1 MKHDIKTIGSH
12 FNVFGD
18 FVVAAPYGSG
28 HINDTYAAVYDQGG
42 REIRYIFQRINHTVF
57 QQPVRVMQNIARV
70 LQHQH
75 AKYADNPHSTRRAM
89 TLISTVKDEFPYF
102 QDDEGNYWRV
112 YVMIENA
119 RTYDVLESKNQA
131 FQAAKAFADF
141 QKMLTDIPGARLH
154 ETIPDFHNTPKRFEA
169 FEKALSAD
177 RVNRAKLAKPEIDF
191 ILEQRDF
198 VSVLVNLQTE
208 GKIPERITHNDTKLN
223 NVMIDDK
230 TGEGVC
236 VIDLDTVMPGL
247 ALYDF
252 GDMVRT
258 GTSPAPEDELDLSK
272 VNMQMHMFEALAG
285 GYLSSAAEFLNPTEI
300 EYLPL
305 SGKLITIE
313 IGIRFL
319 TDFLSGDTYF
329 KIHRE
334 NHNLDRCRTQI
345 ALAQSI
351 ELQLE
356 KMADFVQKTLTA
368 NNQVK

>member
-1 MKHDIKTIGSH
+1 MKHDIQAVGAH

-18 FVVAAPYGSG
+18 FITAAPYGSG
-28 HINDTYAAVYDQGG
+28 HINDTYLAVYNQGG
-42 REIRYIFQRINHTVF
+42 REIRFIFQRINHNIF
-57 QQPVRVMQNIARV
+57 KQPVQLMENIERVTS
-70 LQHQH
+70 HQH
-75 AKYADNPHSTRRAM
+75 AKHGEGHDSSRRAL
-89 TLISTVKDEFPYF
+89 TLITTLVDEKPYCL
-102 QDDEGNYWRV
+102 DDDGNFWRV

-119 RTYDVLESKNQA
+119 RTYDVLESKDQA

-141 QKMLTDIPGARLH
+141 QKLLTDMPGERLH

-169 FEKALSAD
+169 FEAALAQDSK
-177 RVNRAKLAKPEIDF
+177 NRAKLAKSEIDF
-191 ILEQRDF
+191 MLNQKDI
-198 VSVLVNLQTE
+198 VSTLVDLQAA

-223 NVMIDDK
+223 NVMIDDT

-258 GTSPAPEDELDLSK
+258 GTSPVEEDEQDISK
-272 VNMQMHMFEALAG
+272 VTMQMDMFEALAG
-285 GYLSSAAEFLNPTEI
+285 GYLSTAASFLNDTEI
-300 EYLPL
+300 EYLPF

-319 TDFLSGDTYF
+319 TDFLSGDVYF
-329 KIHRE
+329 KTHRE

-345 ALAQSI
+345 ALAKSI
-351 ELQLE
+351 EQQ
-356 KMADFVQKTLTA
+356 KQQMCDFVSKTVA
-368 NNQVK
+368 AIK

>member
-1 MKHDIKTIGSH
+1 MKHDIKVVGSH

-18 FVVAAPYGSG
+18 FVSAKPYGSG

-42 REIRYIFQRINHTVF
+42 REIRYIFQRINHNVF
-57 QQPVRVMQNIARV
+57 KQPVQVMENIARV
-70 LQHQH
+70 LKHQH
-75 AKYADNPHSTRRAM
+75 VKFADCPHATRRAM
-89 TLISTVKDEFPYF
+89 TLITTIKDELPYHL
-102 QDDEGNYWRV
+102 DDDGNYWRV

-119 RTYDVLESKNQA
+119 RTYDILESKDQA

-141 QKMLTDIPGARLH
+141 QKILTDLPGERLH
-154 ETIPDFHNTPKRFEA
+154 ETIPDFHNTPKRFAA
-169 FEKALSAD
+169 FEKALAAD
-177 RVNRAKLAKPEIDF
+177 AVNRAKFAKPEIDF
-191 ILEQRDF
+191 ILDQHDL
-198 VSVLVNLQTE
+198 VSVLVDLQAA

-223 NVMIDDK
+223 NVMIDDQ

-258 GTSPAPEDELDLSK
+258 GTSPAAEDEQDLSK
-272 VNMQMHMFEALAG
+272 VRMQLEMFEALAG
-285 GYLSSAAEFLNPTEI
+285 GYLSSAADFLTPAEI
-300 EYLPL
+300 AYLPF
-305 SGKLITIE
+305 SGQLITLE

-345 ALAQSI
+345 ALAKSI
-351 ELQLE
+351 AQQQE
-356 KMADFVQKTLTA
+356 KMADFVQKSLA
-368 NNQVK
+368 EK